1 MHYRSTARSLPLLA
15 LFPLV
20 GACAKGG
27 TEDTPQ
33 SEVKI
38 AASHH
43 LFGFRSLPGFGTF
56 PVNPEVV
63 VTDRGVLNLFDD
75 STYTIT
81 RPSGTSGSDR
91 YAMAKNGDFSVYV
104 TGSGREPSVVF
115 RGGYSLNDSLA
126 NYCFTD
132 RVSTPSSQSIGL
144 FYGTKVTPGQVE
156 LEGAWHVLS
165 LHTVFGQ
172 TLLSPDNVGRAASG
186 AVSIAAGA
194 AGTARAISGTGTQ
207 STSAVTFGGTIQNV
221 LQNGTGD
228 GTCNLTL
235 NYQLSGQTADSRV
248 MYAVASN
255 NHVMALDA
263 DETDGE
269 AGMVFLVRKFDAPTT
284 PVDPVR
290 TTGTFLV
297 GGHTLFVNPTNCG
310 SDSFVGTVTLGSGG
324 AFRLDA
330 VGNNGQDFSYT
341 GTYTLSSDGGMSIAI
356 SGTNETWFGAIDRE
370 YNTFTFVDG
379 FLETRS
385 NNLPEINLGLG
396 VRVKA
401 N

>member
-1 MHYRSTARSLPLLA
+1 MHSRFLAPSLLL
-15 LFPLV
+15 LV
-20 GACAKGG
+20 TGCADGG
-27 TEDTPQ
+27 KEDTPQ

-43 LFGFRSLPGFGTF
+43 LFGFRSLGGFGTF
-56 PVNPEVV
+56 PVQPEVV

-81 RPSGTSGSDR
+81 RPSGTSGADR
-91 YAMAKNGDFSVYV
+91 YALAKDGAFSIYV
-104 TGSGREPSVVF
+104 TGGGREPSVVF
-115 RGGYSLNDSLA
+115 RGGYSLNDALA
-126 NYCFTD
+126 NLCFTD
-132 RVSTPSSQSIGL
+132 RVSTPNSQSLGL
-144 FYGTKVTPGQVE
+144 YYGTKVTAGQIE

-165 LHTVFGQ
+165 LHTIFGQ

-186 AVSIAAGA
+186 ALSIAAGA
-194 AGTARAISGTGTQ
+194 PGTARAISGSGTQ
-207 STSAVTFGGTIQNV
+207 GTATVTFGGTIQNV
-221 LQNGTGD
+221 LQNNVGD
-228 GTCNLTL
+228 GTCNLTMSF
-235 NYQLSGQTADSRV
+235 QLTGQTADSRV
-248 MYAVASN
+248 MYAAAN
-255 NHVMALDA
+255 NNTVMALDA

-269 AGMVFLVRKFDAPTT
+269 AGMVFLVRKFDAPAT

-290 TTGTFLV
+290 ATGTFLV

-330 VGNNGQDFSYT
+330 VGSNGQDFSYI
-341 GTYTLSSDGGMSIAI
+341 GTYTLSVDGGMSIAI
-356 SGTNETWFGAIDRE
+356 SGTNETWFGAIDRD
-370 YNTFTFVDG
+370 YNTFTFVDA

-385 NNLPEINLGLG
+385 NNQPELNLGVG
-396 VRVKA
+396 VRKKA